1 MKTRTGYDIW
11 ENEYYIPMGFSYDY
25 YVTRSQ
31 YESLAE
37 TQRELLMLKAIVLE
51 DEDAAQYAGS
61 LEHITDP
68 STLTYTEDA
77 YLQDCL
83 DRRETSCASFS
94 RDNGGFSAPQRAVKN
109 GWCSSASPMRMVGA
123 PRSTGSLRKSS
134 RSMWASW
141 R

>member
-1 MKTRTGYDIW
+1 
-11 ENEYYIPMGFSYDY
+11 MGFSYDY

-61 LEHITDP
+61 LEQIEDP

-77 YLQDCL
+77 L
-83 DRRETSCASFS
+83 
-94 RDNGGFSAPQRAVKN
+94 
-109 GWCSSASPMRMVGA
+109 
-123 PRSTGSLRKSS
+123 SLIHI
-134 RSMWASW
+134 
-141 R
+141 